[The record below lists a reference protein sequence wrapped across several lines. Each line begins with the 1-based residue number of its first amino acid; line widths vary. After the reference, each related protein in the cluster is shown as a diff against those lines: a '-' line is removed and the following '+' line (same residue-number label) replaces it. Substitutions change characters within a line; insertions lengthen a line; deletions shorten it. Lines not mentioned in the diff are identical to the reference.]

1 MGRKLFCE
9 LSPLCY
15 RISLCKEYLL
25 RDAKDLFSHAR
36 LAKLRQDAPLPA
48 LVKGHRSP
56 MLRRLDG
63 VDLRLQQNKARNLAL
78 AGARVNG
85 LLIRPG
91 ETFSFWHTVGKPRAR
106 DGYLEGLTIS
116 NGKMGT
122 AVGGGLCQLSNLI
135 HWLVLH
141 SPLQVT
147 ELHHHSD
154 ALFPDAER
162 RVPFGTGTSV
172 FYKNIDYRFQNTSK
186 QTVQLLI
193 WQDGDDLCGELR
205 AGSRF
210 PYRYRIIEQNHH
222 FAQEGGRYYRNS
234 EIYRLVYDAQR
245 NQVAKELVLRNHSLV
260 MYDPVL
266 IPAEQLCAPEPAVV
280 R

>member
-9 LSPLCY
+9 ISPTCY

-25 RDAKDLFSHAR
+25 RDMKDLFSAVR
-36 LAKLRQDAPLPA
+36 LAHNRQDAPLPA

-63 VDLRLQQNKARNLAL
+63 VDPQLQQNKVRNLAL
-78 AGARVNG
+78 AGARING
-85 LLIRPG
+85 LVLRPG
-91 ETFSFWHTVGKPRAR
+91 ETFSFWHVVGKPRVQ

-116 NGKMGT
+116 HGQMGM
-122 AVGGGLCQLSNLI
+122 AAGGGLCQLSNLI

-141 SPLQVT
+141 SPLLVT

-172 FYKNIDYRFQNTSK
+172 FYKNIDYRFKNTSN

-193 WQDGDDLCGELR
+193 WQDGNDLCGELR
-205 AGSRF
+205 AERRF
-210 PYRYRIIEQNHH
+210 PFRYKIVEEDHY
-222 FAQEGGRYYRNS
+222 FAREGDRFYRNS
-234 EIYRLVYDAQR
+234 KIYRLVYDAQR
-245 NQVAKELVLRNHSLV
+245 NVVAKELLLRNHSLV
-260 MYDPVL
+260 MYDPAL
-266 IPAEQLCAPEPAVV
+266 IPADQLRTPEPTAK
-280 R
+280 